1 MFTFLRVILVYSL
14 GLVRVFRVSITV
26 TFLRIIYSFY
36 FTHQGWL
43 WSIMVTLVI
52 KHKIP
57 RAIFGPLA
65 TAYLKGALAF
75 MCKRG
80 PNRRPTH
87 RTV

>member
-1 MFTFLRVILVYSL
+1 M
-14 GLVRVFRVSITV
+14 V
-26 TFLRIIYSFY
+26 TFLCVILLYSSGLGTVFRI
-36 FTHQGWL
+36 
-43 WSIMVTLVI
+43 SITVTLVI

-80 PNRRPTH
+80 PNRMH